1 MEATDIEKAAEGLL
15 FNPNEP
21 AETETEEATLEAT
34 EAEEVE
40 EETGEEDVSED
51 DADDVEA
58 EAEAEDDNSEDE
70 DEGAEESET
79 DEQPQTFSVKVD
91 GEMKEVT
98 LDELTRSYSG
108 QAYIQ
113 KGMQENAQARKDF
126 EAQAA
131 DLQAAQQRFVETVQK
146 LQEGGLKQAP
156 QAPDPALLDSD
167 PIGYMQADAKYKAEM
182 AQYEAQQREIA
193 EVNQR
198 TQRAQEQQRQAFLQQ
213 QMQELQTL
221 VPDFADPQKA
231 ADLRERL
238 LRVGAEAYRFSA
250 DEIAA
255 VTDARTMKVLYDAV
269 QWNELQAGK
278 AEAKKKPTPPKVVK
292 PTGRRTQPKEVT
304 RQKLKAQ
311 AKRSGKLEDFANL
324 LLEPKNR

>member
-1 MEATDIEKAAEGLL
+1 MATTDIETAAEGLL

-21 AETETEEATLEAT
+21 VETDTDEATLDAT

-40 EETGEEDVSED
+40 EETGDTDASED
-51 DADDVEA
+51 DVDDVEA
-58 EAEAEDDNSEDE
+58 EAETEDDNSEDE

-113 KGMQENAQARKDF
+113 KGMQENAQVRKDL
-126 EAQAA
+126 EAREA

-146 LQEGGLKQAP
+146 LQEGGLRQAP
-156 QAPDPALLDSD
+156 QAPDPALLDKD

-182 AQYEAQQREIA
+182 SAYEAQQREIA
-193 EVNQR
+193 EVSQR
-198 TQRAQEQQRQAFLQQ
+198 TQKAQEQQRQAYLQQ
-213 QMQELQTL
+213 QMQELQSR

-231 ADLRERL
+231 AVMRDKLIKTG
-238 LRVGAEAYRFSA
+238 VEAYGFSA
-250 DEIAA
+250 EEIAA
-255 VTDARTMKVLYDAV
+255 VADARTVQVLVDAMRWREV
-269 QWNELQAGK
+269 QSGK
-278 AEAKKKPTPPKVVK
+278 AEAKKKPAPPKAIK
-292 PTGRRTQPKEVT
+292 PTGRRTQSAEVT
-304 RQKLKAQ
+304 RKKLVQQ
-311 AKRSGKLEDFANL
+311 AKKSGKLEDFANL
-324 LLEPKNR
+324 LLEPKIG